1 MDIPLKLPEVQRT
14 RVEAALVRF
23 DGAPASLAP
32 VPGGATGA
40 LALRFT
46 TPGGERLLRL
56 SDPAADRMRN
66 PDQHA
71 CITAASK
78 AGIAPALYAC
88 EPETGVLVM
97 DFVAQR
103 PLSDHPGG
111 ARAVARELGRLFRTL
126 QAEASFPNAV
136 NFGERLAGLM
146 ELVLGKRHF
155 AEGLMAP
162 FVGGLQRLRAAYPW
176 SASAPVAAHCDPNP
190 RNLLYD
196 GNRFW
201 LVDWETA
208 CATDSMVDLAILTH
222 ETVMGP
228 DAEGAM
234 LEGWLGRPAGQG
246 ERDRLV
252 LMKPMTRLYYGLLML
267 MVTPPPET
275 PSGDLAAPDP
285 ADFGARVA
293 DGRLPMGS
301 PAMMTELAKITLA
314 GFLAD
319 MESPQVQAI
328 LGRAS

>member
-1 MDIPLKLPEVQRT
+1 MDIALKLPEVQRA

-23 DGAPASLAP
+23 DGAPASLAA

-56 SDPAADRMRN
+56 SDPVADRTRN

-71 CITAASK
+71 CIAAAAK

-111 ARAVARELGRLFRTL
+111 ARGVASELGRLIRTL

-155 AEGLMAP
+155 AEGLLAP
-162 FVGGLQRLRAAYPW
+162 FVAGLQRLRAAYPW
-176 SASAPVAAHCDPNP
+176 SASGPVAAHCDPNP

-196 GNRFW
+196 GKRFW

-208 CATDSMVDLAILTH
+208 CATDPMVDLAILTH
-222 ETVMGP
+222 ETVMGTE
-228 DAEGAM
+228 AEGAL

-275 PSGDLAAPDP
+275 PSGDLSALDP
-285 ADFGARVA
+285 AEFGARVG

-301 PAMMTELAKITLA
+301 TAMLIELAKITLA

-319 MESPQVQAI
+319 MESQQVKAV
-328 LGRAS
+328 LGRAA